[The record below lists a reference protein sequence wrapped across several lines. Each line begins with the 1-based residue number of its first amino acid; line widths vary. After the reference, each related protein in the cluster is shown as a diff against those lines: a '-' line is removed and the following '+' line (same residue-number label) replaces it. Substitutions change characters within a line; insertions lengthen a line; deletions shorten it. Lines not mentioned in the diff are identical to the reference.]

1 MTARRWNHVI
11 LMLLIMCSIGMT
23 AQPRASVHAA
33 GGIRVFVPVA
43 THDALNREPWSTIER
58 DTVAEINRRRQAY
71 GCPAVEFNQ
80 ALTLAAERHSKDM
93 ATNNFFSHTGSDGST
108 FSQRIVQ
115 AGYSPYQKIGEIL
128 AAGYSSPKA
137 VVDGWMNSPGH
148 RAIITDCTYDDIGIS
163 LETRA
168 GTEWHNY
175 WTATFGKQR

>member
-1 MTARRWNHVI
+1 MTARRWSQV
-11 LMLLIMCSIGMT
+11 MLSLLVVCSVGLG
-23 AQPRASVHAA
+23 AQPRASVQAA
-33 GGIRVFVPVA
+33 GGTRIWIPVA
-43 THDALNREPWSTIER
+43 AHGALYRELWSQIER
-58 DTVAEINRRRQAY
+58 DTVAEINRRRQAH
-71 GCPAVEFNQ
+71 GCPAVVFNQ

-148 RAIITDCTYDDIGIS
+148 RAIMLDCIYDDIGIS
-163 LETRA
+163 LETRS
-168 GTEWHNY
+168 GTTYHYY